1 VSSEVELIGGPE
13 KRPVVIVDYRSEW
26 AARFARERHRIAAA
40 LGPAAMRI
48 DHIGSTAVPGLAA
61 KPIVDI
67 DVSVA
72 DVEQETIYLPALERT
87 GYRLRVREAGPPY
100 AAHARPRPPCP
111 RLHR

>member
-1 VSSEVELIGGPE
+1 M
-13 KRPVVIVDYRSEW
+13 VIVDYRSEW

-87 GYRLRVREAGPPY
+87 VPAAGARGRPPH
-100 AAHARPRPPCP
+100 AAHARPRRPCP